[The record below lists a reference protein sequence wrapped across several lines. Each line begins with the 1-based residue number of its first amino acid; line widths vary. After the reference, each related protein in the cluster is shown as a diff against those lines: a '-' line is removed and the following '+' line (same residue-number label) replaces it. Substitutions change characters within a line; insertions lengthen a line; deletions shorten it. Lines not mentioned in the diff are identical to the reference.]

1 MAAEL
6 TQQVPRLNGRPRVNG
21 WSAMWGCSPP
31 DGVWEFCGRGRRRI
45 DRLVTPAGAQ
55 ATSAFTPPEGRSSAS
70 GRRCPATGMPSRRPG
85 RPPERAAD
93 LGDPV
98 GGVEVVQAQN
108 IDCSPSRP
116 PPAPTRHPAGH
127 AESAEL
133 VSARPPLLL
142 TSKIAKLPTYDE
154 HRSRL
159 ADSTKCVVTCKLSV
173 VATVDLRPG
182 GQSVALPPESVPNCE
197 SLVLSFRDDMF
208 GLPASAPDVTQLAGD
223 FLGPSIASMWP
234 RK

>member
-85 RPPERAAD
+85 
-93 LGDPV
+93 L
-98 GGVEVVQAQN
+98 
-108 IDCSPSRP
+108 
-116 PPAPTRHPAGH
+116 PAGK
-127 AESAEL
+127 S
-133 VSARPPLLL
+133 SRSRRPRRWGRSRTGP
-142 TSKIAKLPTYDE
+142 E
-154 HRSRL
+154 HRL
-159 ADSTKCVVTCKLSV
+159 
-173 VATVDLRPG
+173 
-182 GQSVALPPESVPNCE
+182 LPQQAA
-197 SLVLSFRDDMF
+197 
-208 GLPASAPDVTQLAGD
+208 ASADTTPRGARRECGAGFGAPSPTLDQQDRKGCRRTMNIGPDWRTQRNA
-223 FLGPSIASMWP
+223 W
-234 RK
+234 